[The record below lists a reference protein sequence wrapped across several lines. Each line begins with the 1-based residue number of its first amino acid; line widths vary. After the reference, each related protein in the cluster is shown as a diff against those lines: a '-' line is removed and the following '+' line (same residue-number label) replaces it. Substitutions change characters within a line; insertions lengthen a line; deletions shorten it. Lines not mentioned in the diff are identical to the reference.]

1 MFNQKSE
8 ITVAQS
14 KLVFTYFQTSAK
26 LMRFVRMIGTRSSGQ
41 TSDARTILLDVTKT
55 RMETLTLASNLI

>member
-1 MFNQKSE
+1 MFNQKSK

-14 KLVFTYFQTSAK
+14 KLIFKYFQTSAK
-26 LMRFVRMIGTRSSGQ
+26 LMRFVRMIGTNPSGK